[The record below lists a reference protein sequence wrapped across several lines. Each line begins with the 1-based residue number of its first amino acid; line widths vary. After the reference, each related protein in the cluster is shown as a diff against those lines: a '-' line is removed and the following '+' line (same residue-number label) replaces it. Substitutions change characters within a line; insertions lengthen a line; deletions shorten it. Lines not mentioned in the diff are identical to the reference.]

1 MKILIV
7 EDDKNFSFVLKEE
20 LTELGHDIHIAAN
33 GVEAV
38 LKCIDEDYGFVLL
51 DMKMP
56 KLDGIN
62 ALRIIKKLKPD
73 VSAIA
78 YSGNANCG
86 EIAEAVKAGA
96 LRCLAKPFGIAQ
108 LKDELRKHS
117 NGQERTYGLTDS
129 INQESKRDAAPLKKE
144 DNDDAQC

>member
-7 EDDKNFSFVLKEE
+7 EDDKNFRFVLKEE
-20 LTELGHDIHIAAN
+20 LTELGYDVHLAAD

-51 DMKMP
+51 DIKMP

-62 ALRIIKKLKPD
+62 TLRIIKKLKPRL
-73 VSAIA
+73 SAIA
-78 YSGNANCG
+78 YSGNAGPG

-96 LRCLAKPFGIAQ
+96 MRCLTKPFGIAQ
-108 LKDELRKHS
+108 LKDDIRKYCSGNEEHS
-117 NGQERTYGLTDS
+117 
-129 INQESKRDAAPLKKE
+129 A
-144 DNDDAQC
+144 